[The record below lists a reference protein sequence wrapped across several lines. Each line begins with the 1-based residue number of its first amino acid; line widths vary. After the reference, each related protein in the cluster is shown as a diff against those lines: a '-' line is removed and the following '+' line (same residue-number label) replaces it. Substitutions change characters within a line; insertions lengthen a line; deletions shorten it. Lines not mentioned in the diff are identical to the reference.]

1 MGQIRPGPSDAR
13 NPRVGE
19 AGGGKHIGNMT
30 ERSLYPRRGPVAAA
44 LMAWILAFAATGPA
58 GAQVNT
64 EALRGKDVAQG
75 FQAGLEGRFTWVA
88 GNSEFA
94 KVNGLSRVDYLRGRY
109 HGFLVGNYEL
119 GRQDDETF
127 IHNGF
132 AHLRN
137 VVDLLPR
144 TALEL
149 FAQLEFN
156 EFLLLRQR
164 RLLGAGVRYGLASAP
179 ADSGFRGQVHLG
191 LGLMHEHEELDLD
204 LHEDDESSAI
214 RATSY
219 VNLRLDL
226 NDKVAAHAV
235 AYYQPRADDTED
247 YRILGQAGFSVRLYR
262 NLSLEAAVKGRFDSQ
277 PPADL
282 ENFDVEAVNGLRVT
296 F

>member
-1 MGQIRPGPSDAR
+1 
-13 NPRVGE
+13 
-19 AGGGKHIGNMT
+19 MT
-30 ERSLYPRRGPVAAA
+30 ERSFIPHRGPIPAA
-44 LMAWILAFAATGPA
+44 LMACIIAVAAAGPA
-58 GAQVNT
+58 KAQVNT
-64 EALRGKDVAQG
+64 EALRGKDVVQG
-75 FQAGLEGRFTWVA
+75 FQTSLEGRFTWVA
-88 GNSEFA
+88 GNSEFT

-164 RLLGAGVRYGLASAP
+164 RLLGAGFRYSLAAAP
-179 ADSGFRGQVHLG
+179 APVDSGFRGQAHLG

-204 LHEDDESSAI
+204 AGDGDEESSVI

-219 VNLRLDL
+219 VNLRMDL

-235 AYYQPRADDTED
+235 AYYQPRVDDAED
-247 YRILGQAGFSVRLYR
+247 YRILGQAGLSVKLYR
-262 NLSLEAAVKGRFDSQ
+262 DLSLEMAVKGRYDSQ
-277 PPADL
+277 PTADL
-282 ENFDVEAVNGLRVT
+282 ESYDVEAVNGLRIT